1 MKTMDNISRF
11 LSLILRHKP
20 EVIGISLDEHGWAKV
35 DDLIAGINASGRK
48 LTYTNLQEI
57 VEQDKKQRYCFNT
70 EKTMIRANQ
79 GHSISVDVQLKQE
92 QPPNILYH
100 GTASKYLDAIQ
111 NEGLKPRSRLY
122 VHLSPDI
129 ETARTVGSRHDRHGH
144 ARILKVFSGNMYA
157 DGEIFYR
164 SENGVWLTKHVN
176 MQYLELIE

>member
-100 GTASKYLDAIQ
+100 GTATKYLGAIQ
-111 NEGLKPRSRLY
+111 KDGLKPMSRLY
-122 VHLSPDI
+122 VHLSSDI
-129 ETARTVGSRHDRHGH
+129 ETARLVGSRHDRQGK
-144 ARILKVFSGNMYA
+144 ARVLKIFSGNMYKN
-157 DGEIFYR
+157 GEIFYR